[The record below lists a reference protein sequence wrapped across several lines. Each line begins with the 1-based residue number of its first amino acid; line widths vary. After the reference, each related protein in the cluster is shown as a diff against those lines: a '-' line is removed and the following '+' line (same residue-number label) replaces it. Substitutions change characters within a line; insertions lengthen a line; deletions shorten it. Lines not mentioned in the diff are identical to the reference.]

1 MSIEIESPR
10 PLVHSLCSEPRCD
23 PDEWI
28 ELVEAAND
36 AKAAG
41 TKKADALIEASR
53 GKFGKKKTPGGRKS
67 AKVEQASDEDAG
79 VDSRANDGL
88 SSDLKKMS
96 PEERK
101 QAIKDRV
108 QARRKASKKDKEL

>member
-1 MSIEIESPR
+1 MSIEIESR
-10 PLVHSLCSEPRCD
+10 LLLRAMCSEPRCD

-28 ELVEAAND
+28 ELVEAANE
-36 AKAAG
+36 AKASG

-53 GKFGKKKTPGGRKS
+53 GRFGKKKAPGGGKS
-67 AKVEQASDEDAG
+67 AKVEQASDEGADG
-79 VDSRANDGL
+79 DSRADDGL
-88 SSDLKKMS
+88 PADLKKMS